1 MYLSLTLIWAYWWS
15 IHAAKV
21 KYLDYVSFK
30 SLTLNFA
37 QSSQYSSAV
46 LQQNFLYK
54 INIIVCQKTSW
65 QQFLRQKLFNFS
77 ILQLTVLL
85 LLLLLLF
92 FRLVA
97 CSSNFQI
104 ASPSKLINF
113 SQISW
118 HILSKEHREYNFLVS
133 KLLNRNFT
141 CCTSPLLFL
150 RILDPTIII
159 KKEILKSYENAKY

>member
-1 MYLSLTLIWAYWWS
+1 MCLRNHLPWIS
-15 IHAAKV
+15 HKV
-21 KYLDYVSFK
+21 PN
-30 SLTLNFA
+30 TH
-37 QSSQYSSAV
+37 
-46 LQQNFLYK
+46 LQFCNKNFLYK

-65 QQFLRQKLFNFS
+65 QQFLRQKLFNLS
-77 ILQLTVLL
+77 ILQFTV
-85 LLLLLLF
+85 LLLLLF

-97 CSSNFQI
+97 CYWNFQI
-104 ASPSKLINF
+104 GSPSKLINF

-133 KLLNRNFT
+133 KLLNRNLT
-141 CCTSPLLFL
+141 CCTSPLLFS